1 MLHVVFQQLRRSIL
15 GMRTSKTDVNEDVG
29 SYGGRKETV
38 SGVVALMKKLTDV

>member
-1 MLHVVFQQLRRSIL
+1 MC
-15 GMRTSKTDVNEDVG
+15 TSKTDVNEDAG